1 MTKKTVDEADDS
13 ILSDLIAQCEK
24 KMGSKFA
31 PKEEEK
37 PEVEMEVSE
46 DDDSDLDEEKMK
58 KLLEMYKSSKG

>member
-1 MTKKTVDEADDS
+1 MKKSVDEADDS

-37 PEVEMEVSE
+37 PEIEIESSESE
-46 DDDSDLDEEKMK
+46 DEDLDEEKMK